1 MNKLNAVIFDLDG
14 VICFTDKYHFQA
26 WKKLADEE
34 GIYFDEEIN
43 DRLRGVSRMDSLDII
58 LERAFR
64 EYTQEEKTQMAA
76 RKNESYVH
84 LLDQMSPA
92 DLSVEVKDTLDEL
105 RKRGYK
111 LAIGSSSK
119 NTKKILK
126 QIGLGDY
133 FDAIS
138 DGTNITKSKPDPEVF
153 LKAAEMLGEKPENC
167 MVVEDALAG
176 IEAMK
181 KRLGYVSKDR
191 DVESLCL
198 NASIEDNISIAGM
211 SEFAIKDFLVLKNR
225 EKKYVDN
232 QIKELSIKCAGRE
245 QSVSQ
250 LSGGNKQKVVFG
262 KWIGCGSEIII
273 LDCPTRGVDIG
284 VKQAMYQL
292 MVKLKNEGKS
302 ILMISEE
309 LPELIGMSDRVLI
322 MKDGEITMEFER
334 SENLSDS
341 QIIEYMI

>member
-153 LKAAEMLGEKPENC
+153 LKAAEMLGEK
-167 MVVEDALAG
+167 
-176 IEAMK
+176 I
-181 KRLGYVSKDR
+181 
-191 DVESLCL
+191 
-198 NASIEDNISIAGM
+198 
-211 SEFAIKDFLVLKNR
+211 LK
-225 EKKYVDN
+225 
-232 QIKELSIKCAGRE
+232 
-245 QSVSQ
+245 SV
-250 LSGGNKQKVVFG
+250 
-262 KWIGCGSEIII
+262 
-273 LDCPTRGVDIG
+273 R
-284 VKQAMYQL
+284 
-292 MVKLKNEGKS
+292 
-302 ILMISEE
+302 
-309 LPELIGMSDRVLI
+309 
-322 MKDGEITMEFER
+322 
-334 SENLSDS
+334 
-341 QIIEYMI
+341 